1 MGGPGGSDRR
11 GRRPWPQLTVRSR
24 ETGSH
29 RQRRGSSFM
38 KLGSE
43 EAEDKVGDEQC
54 WIEGEF
60 L

>member
-1 MGGPGGSDRR
+1 MASAHSQKQGN
-11 GRRPWPQLTVRSR
+11 
-24 ETGSH
+24 GSH
-29 RQRRGSSFM
+29 RQQWGSSCM

-43 EAEDKVGDEQC
+43 GAEDKVGDEQR